1 MRTINFDFETLR
13 VVLHILAVCVW
24 VGGQVVLI
32 GAVLAL
38 RKTQPQVIDAL
49 VRSFGRV
56 VWPFFGLAIFT
67 GVWSMTSLTSTS
79 VAWNALFGIKILS
92 VTLSGVTAW
101 LFQTA
106 SNSAVKAMAGALALA
121 SSIAALITGVTLSG

>member
-13 VVLHILAVCVW
+13 VVLHVLAVCVW

-38 RKTQPQVIDAL
+38 RKTQPQTIDAL
-49 VRSFGRV
+49 VRYFGRV
-56 VWPFFGLAIFT
+56 VWAFLGLAIFT
-67 GVWSMTSLTSTS
+67 GVWSMTSLPSTS

-101 LFQTA
+101 LCQAA
-106 SNSAVKAMAGALALA
+106 SNSVVKVIAGALALV
-121 SSIAALITGVTLSG
+121 SSISALIMGVTLSG

>member
-1 MRTINFDFETLR
+1 
-13 VVLHILAVCVW
+13 VLHVLAVCVW

-38 RKTQPQVIDAL
+38 RKTQPQTIDAL
-49 VRSFGRV
+49 VRYFGRV

-67 GVWSMTSLTSTS
+67 GVWSMTSLPSTS

-101 LFQTA
+101 LCQAA
-106 SNSAVKAMAGALALA
+106 SNSVVKVIAGALALV
-121 SSIAALITGVTLSG
+121 SSISALIMGVTLSG

>member
-1 MRTINFDFETLR
+1 
-13 VVLHILAVCVW
+13 
-24 VGGQVVLI
+24 
-32 GAVLAL
+32 
-38 RKTQPQVIDAL
+38 
-49 VRSFGRV
+49 
-56 VWPFFGLAIFT
+56 
-67 GVWSMTSLTSTS
+67 MTSLTSTS

-106 SNSAVKAMAGALALA
+106 SNSVVKAMAGALALV